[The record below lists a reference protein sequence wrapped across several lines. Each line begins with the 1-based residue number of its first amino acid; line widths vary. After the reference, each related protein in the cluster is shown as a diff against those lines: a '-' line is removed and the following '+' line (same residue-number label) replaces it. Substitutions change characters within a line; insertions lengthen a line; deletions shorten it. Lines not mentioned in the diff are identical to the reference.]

1 MRTKQKRALSP
12 SRDDARLPMFGI
24 IKRGLLHSAEGGNRT
39 HIPKGYTILSR
50 ARLPVPPLRRGK
62 ASIVEPVLFV
72 KVQTPGFPFS
82 RMDEPALIHSAQK
95 GDIDA
100 FNRLVL
106 AYQHQVYNLAYRIMG
121 DEAAAADAAQEAFIS
136 AYNHLKSF
144 RGGSFKSWLLRIVTN
159 ACYDDLRKRK
169 RRPAT
174 SLEDMMGD
182 ENGEGEFELPST
194 ADGPETIVQ
203 RREMATL
210 LQQGITTLPDDQRI
224 VLVLSDVQGMSY
236 EEIAE
241 VTNSNLGTVKSRLSR
256 ARGKLREYLQAHGE
270 LLPAQYRLQSDGT

>member
-1 MRTKQKRALSP
+1 
-12 SRDDARLPMFGI
+12 
-24 IKRGLLHSAEGGNRT
+24 
-39 HIPKGYTILSR
+39 
-50 ARLPVPPLRRGK
+50 
-62 ASIVEPVLFV
+62 
-72 KVQTPGFPFS
+72 
-82 RMDEPALIHSAQK
+82 MDEPALIRSAQK

-121 DEAAAADAAQEAFIS
+121 EEASAADAAQEAFIS

-174 SLEDMMGD
+174 SLEDLVGD
-182 ENGEGEFELPST
+182 ETGESEFEVPSN

-203 RREMATL
+203 RHEMAAM

-241 VTNSNLGTVKSRLSR
+241 ITNSNLGTVKSRLSR
-256 ARGKLREYLQAHGE
+256 ARGKLREYLQSQGE
-270 LLPAQYRLQSDGT
+270 LLPAQYRLEGDGM

>member
-1 MRTKQKRALSP
+1 
-12 SRDDARLPMFGI
+12 MFGI
-24 IKRGLLHSAEGGNRT
+24 INRSILHSAEGGNRT

-50 ARLPVPPLRRGK
+50 ARLPVPPLRRSA
-62 ASIVEPVLFV
+62 ASIVEPVSFV
-72 KVQTPGFPFS
+72 KYYGCGTRYLWQPDRTTGA
-82 RMDEPALIHSAQK
+82 MDENALIRAAQK

-106 AYQHQVYNLAYRIMG
+106 AYQHQVFNLAYRIMG
-121 DEAAAADAAQEAFIS
+121 EEAAAADAAQEAFIS
-136 AYNHLKSF
+136 AYHHLKSF

-174 SLEDMMGD
+174 SLEDLVGD
-182 ENGEGEFELPST
+182 ENSEGEFDLPSNT
-194 ADGPETIVQ
+194 DGPETIVQ
-203 RREMATL
+203 RHEMAAL
-210 LQQGITTLPDDQRI
+210 LQHGITTLPDDQRI

-241 VTNSNLGTVKSRLSR
+241 ITNSNLGTVKSRLSR

-270 LLPAQYRLQSDGT
+270 LLPTQYRLEGDGI